1 MDGEGSQRSGKSLV
15 QLTRRFMV
23 LMDESGGRLDLK
35 TLHTKLQVKQKRRTY
50 DIINVLEGIGLIRK
64 SDKYTIEWQYVFFFS
79 LVLRECFGFRIQLL
93 ACSIAWPALSVCACT
108 CVHVCVCMCACACVC
123 ACACMCVR
131 VCVCVHVCVC
141 ACVSLFCC
149 LLLCALRAFCF
160 AWSG

>member
-79 LVLRECFGFRIQLL
+79 FFG
-93 ACSIAWPALSVCACT
+93 SP
-108 CVHVCVCMCACACVC
+108 
-123 ACACMCVR
+123 R
-131 VCVCVHVCVC
+131 V
-141 ACVSLFCC
+141 FW
-149 LLLCALRAFCF
+149 F
-160 AWSG
+160 

>member
-79 LVLRECFGFRIQLL
+79 EGVLSHLQTPQDAQQGQ
-93 ACSIAWPALSVCACT
+93 
-108 CVHVCVCMCACACVC
+108 HV
-123 ACACMCVR
+123 
-131 VCVCVHVCVC
+131 
-141 ACVSLFCC
+141 FCIE
-149 LLLCALRAFCF
+149 
-160 AWSG
+160 